1 LSGEYITYRYD
12 ALLDNS
18 KNLDIYIHSEYT
30 LVLITSR
37 TEGSMLVK
45 DHNDGT
51 FTKEAALDS
60 YYQGS
65 FDQNFLINLDGEGDS
80 EVIINFG
87 NMLAVLSSKGE
98 ILATHSFTSDIITV
112 VYWQPDF
119 SNIPAMV
126 AVLVSGD
133 IEISDPLDREFSRK
147 LAIPVKF
154 STDLDI
160 ERDLLIIGEKPLPIW
175 TVNNA
180 DPETKSS
187 GLRNDMKWIVVIS
200 VLLIALPL
208 LSGRNFTKI
217 LSKKV

>member
-1 LSGEYITYRYD
+1 
-12 ALLDNS
+12 
-18 KNLDIYIHSEYT
+18 
-30 LVLITSR
+30 
-37 TEGSMLVK
+37 MLVK